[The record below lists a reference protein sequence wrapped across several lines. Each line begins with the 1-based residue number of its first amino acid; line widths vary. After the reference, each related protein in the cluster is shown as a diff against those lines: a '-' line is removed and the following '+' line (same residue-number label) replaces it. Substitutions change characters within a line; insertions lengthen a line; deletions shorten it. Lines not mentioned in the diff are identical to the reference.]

1 EPAHEPAERSIGER
15 KRLVRELHRE
25 RLRTVGI
32 HDCNHRRRACT
43 DDEGLTA
50 TQRNAARAVRLLHDL
65 YGYEARE
72 LVDLRIARIDEARRV
87 EARALRVRDLLVE
100 LGDLAC
106 ERIDL
111 SYGRQALLRDR
122 SALTR

>member
-1 EPAHEPAERSIGER
+1 
-15 KRLVRELHRE
+15 
-25 RLRTVGI
+25 
-32 HDCNHRRRACT
+32 ACA
-43 DDEGLTA
+43 DDGGLTA
-50 TQRNAARAVRLLHDL
+50 TQRPAARAVRLLHDL

-87 EARALRVRDLLVE
+87 DARALRVGDLLVE

-111 SYGRQALLRDR
+111 SDGRQALLRDR
-122 SALTR
+122 STLIRPHLVRAAEALRQRVVGRDHLLAQRRRGRVWACVVRR